1 MHERPIKPL
10 IDSLV
15 KLGANIHYL
24 ENKGF
29 PPIEIKS
36 EKLTSGKL
44 KLPGN
49 ISSQFISALL
59 LIAPT
64 IKDGLNLEITS
75 KFYPNRILI

>member
-36 EKLTSGKL
+36 KKI
-44 KLPGN
+44 N
-49 ISSQFISALL
+49 QW
-59 LIAPT
+59 
-64 IKDGLNLEITS
+64 EIEVTREY
-75 KFYPNRILI
+75 K